1 MNIALT
7 MMLQA
12 KLVFTVISFKT
23 TITMSQG
30 YLNRNVFER
39 LYSTQT
45 VASSRKQ
52 EIASANVSKP
62 KLKHTAEINPNSRL
76 FASTEA
82 YKHKHDDPLNAG
94 ENALPSRKTAT
105 QKRAGIPPAARRL
118 PEKSPAAKTPAGKTI
133 KATPSS
139 SRSNN
144 KSQLFSPQESVAPQ
158 TPASASTPNT
168 VQSTP
173 STVHGD
179 AALPTLEDL
188 IDMIE
193 IPITEKVTALFH
205 SIGGGAV
212 ELNDLVH
219 ELEHRYPDLCTSTA
233 VHNYTQR
240 SDRPAGSL
248 ELAEFRYFLLFLVYF
263 HILYD
268 DFVFIDDDDLRISK
282 GEFEP
287 VAERLHLFDNWEAAY
302 AEMDEEQEGYIMFD
316 ALCAKCARNKL
327 V

>member
-1 MNIALT
+1 
-7 MMLQA
+7 
-12 KLVFTVISFKT
+12 
-23 TITMSQG
+23 MSQG

-52 EIASANVSKP
+52 EIASANVAKP
-62 KLKHTAEINPNSRL
+62 STKSKHTAEINPNSRL

-94 ENALPSRKTAT
+94 ENTMPSRKTT
-105 QKRAGIPPAARRL
+105 TQKQKRAGIPPAARRL
-118 PEKSPAAKTPAGKTI
+118 PEKSPAALAKTPAGKMT
-133 KATPSS
+133 KATPPQSL

-144 KSQLFSPQESVAPQ
+144 KSQLLSPQDSVVPQ
-158 TPASASTPNT
+158 TPASVLPSTPNT

-173 STVHGD
+173 SHSSVHGD
-179 AALPTLEDL
+179 ATLPTLDDL
-188 IDMIE
+188 VDMIE
-193 IPITEKVTALFH
+193 IPIEEKITALFS
-205 SIGGGAV
+205 SIGDGGGAV

-219 ELEHRYPDLCTSTA
+219 ELEHRYPDLCTSAA
-233 VHNYTQR
+233 VQNYTQR
-240 SDRPAGSL
+240 SDSRTGSL
-248 ELAEFRYFLLFLVYF
+248 ELADFKYFLLFLVYF

-287 VAERLHLFDNWEAAY
+287 VAERLHLFDDLEAAY
-302 AEMDEEQEGYIMFD
+302 TEMDEEQEGYIMFD
-316 ALCAKCARNKL
+316 ALCAKCARNKH

>member
-1 MNIALT
+1 
-7 MMLQA
+7 
-12 KLVFTVISFKT
+12 
-23 TITMSQG
+23 MSQG

-52 EIASANVSKP
+52 EIASANISKP
-62 KLKHTAEINPNSRL
+62 KLKQTAEINPNSRL

-82 YKHKHDDPLNAG
+82 YKHKHDDPLHAG
-94 ENALPSRKTAT
+94 ENSMPSRKTT
-105 QKRAGIPPAARRL
+105 RQKRAVIPPAARQL
-118 PEKSPAAKTPAGKTI
+118 PEKSPAAKTPAGKLA

-144 KSQLFSPQESVAPQ
+144 KSPLFSPQESVAPQ
-158 TPASASTPNT
+158 TPASVLPSTPNT

-173 STVHGD
+173 SHSSVLGD
-179 AALPTLEDL
+179 ATLPTLEDL
-188 IDMIE
+188 VDMIE
-193 IPITEKVTALFH
+193 IPIEEKVTALFH

-212 ELNDLVH
+212 ELNDVVH

-233 VHNYTQR
+233 VQNYTQR
-240 SDRPAGSL
+240 SDSPTGSL
-248 ELAEFRYFLLFLVYF
+248 ELADFQYFLLFLVYF

-287 VAERLHLFDNWEAAY
+287 VAERLHLFDDLEAAY
-302 AEMDEEQEGYIMFD
+302 VEMDKEQEGYIMFD
-316 ALCAKCARNKL
+316 ALCAKCARKKH

>member
-1 MNIALT
+1 
-7 MMLQA
+7 
-12 KLVFTVISFKT
+12 
-23 TITMSQG
+23 MSQG

-52 EIASANVSKP
+52 EIASANVAKP
-62 KLKHTAEINPNSRL
+62 KSKHTAEINPNSRL

-82 YKHKHDDPLNAG
+82 YKHKHDDPLHAG
-94 ENALPSRKTAT
+94 ENTVPSRKTT
-105 QKRAGIPPAARRL
+105 THKRAGKPPAARRL
-118 PEKSPAAKTPAGKTI
+118 PEKSPPAKTPAGKVMT

-139 SRSNN
+139 SRSTNN
-144 KSQLFSPQESVAPQ
+144 KTPLFSPQASVAPQ

-173 STVHGD
+173 STVHDD
-179 AALPTLEDL
+179 ATALPTLEDL
-188 IDMIE
+188 VDMIE
-193 IPITEKVTALFH
+193 IPIEEKVTALFH
-205 SIGGGAV
+205 SIGAV

-240 SDRPAGSL
+240 SDRPTGSL

-287 VAERLHLFDNWEAAY
+287 VAERLHLFDDWEAAY